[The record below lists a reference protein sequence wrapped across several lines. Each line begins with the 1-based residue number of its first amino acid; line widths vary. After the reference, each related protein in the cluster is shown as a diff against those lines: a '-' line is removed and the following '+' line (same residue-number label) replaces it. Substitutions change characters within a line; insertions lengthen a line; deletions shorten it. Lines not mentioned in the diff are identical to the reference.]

1 MALVEINRNPS
12 TKDLRV
18 FAVLQII
25 FFSVVA
31 WIVYSRTGSTTAAVL
46 IVTISA
52 AVGLFGL
59 VVPSRL
65 RLVYVGW
72 MMAVFPIGWL
82 ISHAVLVITY
92 YLVLTPIGLILRM
105 RGYDPLGQK
114 FDPDTA
120 TYWNDRPPAR
130 DAKDYY
136 RQF

>member
-18 FAVLQII
+18 FAALQIV
-25 FFSVVA
+25 FFAVVA
-31 WIVYSRTGSTTAAVL
+31 WLVYRRTESTTAAAI
-46 IVTISA
+46 IVTVSVIA
-52 AVGLFGL
+52 GVVGL
-59 VVPSRL
+59 VAPSRL

-72 MMAVFPIGWL
+72 MMAVFPIGWVV
-82 ISHAVLVITY
+82 SHAVLVVIY

-105 RGYDPLGQK
+105 RGHDPLGGV
-114 FDPDTA
+114 FDPGAA

-130 DAKDYY
+130 RAKDYF